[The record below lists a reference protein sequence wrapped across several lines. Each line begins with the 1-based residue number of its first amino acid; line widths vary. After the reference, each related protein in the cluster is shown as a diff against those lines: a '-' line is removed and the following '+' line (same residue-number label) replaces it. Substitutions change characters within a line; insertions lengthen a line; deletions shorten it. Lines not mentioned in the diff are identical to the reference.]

1 MQVWAPFFQFIS
13 LLFQRIDLQVLETS
27 RDSNLNACIGSF
39 DVQKKGWGQ
48 QTEIIDDSGEKLMSQ
63 VTQQNC

>member
-1 MQVWAPFFQFIS
+1 M
-13 LLFQRIDLQVLETS
+13 LFQRIDLQVLETS